1 MIARYVGAFFALTFI
16 AIGAQS
22 QEALLQREPR
32 VGMPTGNQPD
42 FPPSSTV
49 HILPSGLDNGTG
61 NFGGDSWQSFQG
73 YDLRGIIG
81 EVYST
86 TPIRIEL
93 PASLDVG
100 RRYDFSLVLPQ
111 RESRERKYERFRQ
124 AVENYF
130 HISAARQSRVMDVYV
145 VTAPGGR
152 KPPAASQQPEGGGF
166 GGFSIEV
173 GLPARTD
180 DGSNDGSDLERLP
193 KKVSL
198 SALWNISGEGSLEA
212 FCNALESFLDRPVL
226 NETSLRGEFEFHV
239 AANPTE
245 KSNFLARLRNDL
257 GLAIE
262 PAKRNVELLV
272 FSPR

>member
-32 VGMPTGNQPD
+32 AGMPTENWPD
-42 FPPSSTV
+42 FPPSYTV
-49 HILPSGLDNGTG
+49 HIFPSTLENGS
-61 NFGGDSWQSFQG
+61 NFGGDSWQGFRG
-73 YDLRGIIG
+73 YDLRAIIS

-93 PASLDVG
+93 PASLEDG
-100 RRYDFSLVLPQ
+100 RRYDFALVLPQ
-111 RESRERKYERFRQ
+111 RENRERMYGRFRQ

-130 HISAARQSRVMDVYV
+130 HISAARQSRMMDVYV
-145 VTAPGGR
+145 VTAPGDR
-152 KPPAASQQPEGGGF
+152 KPPASEEQSEGGAIEGW
-166 GGFSIEV
+166 SIEV
-173 GLPARTD
+173 ALPARTG
-180 DGSNDGSDLERLP
+180 DGSGLQRP
-193 KKVSL
+193 KKVSV
-198 SALWNISGEGSLEA
+198 SALSNISGEGSLEA
-212 FCNALESFLDRPVL
+212 FCKMLERFLDRPVV
-226 NETSLRGEFEFHV
+226 NETNLQGQFEFRV

-245 KSNFLARLRNDL
+245 NGDFLSRLRNEL